1 MQAADSHERV
11 RDADGE
17 VQFQNDLQTSVSDI
31 KVCFTITYGQS

>member
-11 RDADGE
+11 RDADAE
-17 VQFQNDLQTSVSDI
+17 VQFQNDLQTTVSDI